1 MPTFEY
7 IAKQS
12 DGSESKGVIYGSSL
26 DSAVADLQKRG
37 LEVHSIHSLSDAGMG
52 GFVGGPSGATGS
64 GATGREETSKRYEV
78 PPVEGGPETEARSYM
93 QTSVVGPLV
102 GRVSLASLSFFF
114 TQLGTMLQAGVP
126 IVQSLDT
133 LSKQATDPKFRTILA
148 EMKGHAEAGRPMTAG
163 MQRYPEVFTPVM
175 VSLVRTGEEGG
186 FLDESLFTAAK
197 YTEDEIEI
205 RNLYR
210 RVTIYP
216 KLLVGASII
225 IIAGAN
231 LIISSISS
239 QAAQLKSPLTT
250 LTTWFWLAPI
260 IIGLFLFF
268 RVGLANFKIRY
279 FWDQFVGYIPYVG
292 KTAQQMS
299 MTKFGRSFGAM
310 YKSGVPLPRAIQLAA
325 DSCGNEYM
333 RAKLY
338 PCIQV
343 LESGAGITETMRST
357 GVMNPIVLD
366 MLATGEKTG
375 NVDHML
381 NKMSDYFHEESK
393 SRAIILGYFVGVA
406 VLMCVAMYIGYIV
419 IGFYQNMGQQT
430 TEMVNQT

>member
-1 MPTFEY
+1 
-7 IAKQS
+7 
-12 DGSESKGVIYGSSL
+12 
-26 DSAVADLQKRG
+26 
-37 LEVHSIHSLSDAGMG
+37 
-52 GFVGGPSGATGS
+52 
-64 GATGREETSKRYEV
+64 
-78 PPVEGGPETEARSYM
+78 
-93 QTSVVGPLV
+93 
-102 GRVSLASLSFFF
+102 
-114 TQLGTMLQAGVP
+114 
-126 IVQSLDT
+126 
-133 LSKQATDPKFRTILA
+133 
-148 EMKGHAEAGRPMTAG
+148 
-163 MQRYPEVFTPVM
+163 VM

-186 FLDESLFTAAK
+186 FWDESLFTAAK

-239 QAAQLKSPLTT
+239 QATQLKSPLTT

-279 FWDQFVGYIPYVG
+279 LWDQFVGYIPYVG